1 MVRQWT
7 ILSLIGSFL
16 FTLMTTAWDYCPPKP
31 GHHFTTQISSIYD
44 NQFKAAHPPC
54 TSLKD
59 AYEVLSHV
67 FNITPS
73 VVKNILPPSSVTVS
87 HSSSIKILSNLYDRP
102 PPLAP
107 PPPAVPLFLLHCNL
121 RI

>member
-1 MVRQWT
+1 MGRQWT

-16 FTLMTTAWDYCPPKP
+16 FILMTTAWDYCPPKP
-31 GHHFTTQISSIYD
+31 GHHLAVQISSIYD
-44 NQFKAAHPPC
+44 NQYKAAHPPC

-73 VVKNILPPSSVTVS
+73 VVKNILPPPLWTVGPS
-87 HSSSIKILSNLYDRP
+87 FPIKNLSNLYDRP
-102 PPLAP
+102 PPLVFSSS
-107 PPPAVPLFLLHCNL
+107 AVPLFQLYRNL

>member
-7 ILSLIGSFL
+7 IFSLIGSFL

-31 GHHFTTQISSIYD
+31 GHHFATQISSIYD

-59 AYEVLSHV
+59 AYEVLSRA
-67 FNITPS
+67 FNVTSS
-73 VVKNILPPSSVTVS
+73 VVKNILPPPSATVGPS
-87 HSSSIKILSNLYDRP
+87 LSIKNLSNFYDRP
-102 PPLAP
+102 PPLSSP
-107 PPPAVPLFLLHCNL
+107 PSAIPLFLLYCNF